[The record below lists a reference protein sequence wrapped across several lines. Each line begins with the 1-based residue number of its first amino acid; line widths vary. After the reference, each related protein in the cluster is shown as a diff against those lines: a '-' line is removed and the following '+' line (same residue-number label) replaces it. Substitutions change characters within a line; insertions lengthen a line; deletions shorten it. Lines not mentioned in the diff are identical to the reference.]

1 MSSIETPIMVT
12 PRERFNVVEQHPMWN
27 DYSSDDDDAPNT
39 SGPEHQPLTLADLD
53 VSDIDDDICNADLE
67 LTGIDTSVV
76 PIADLTTVFNQE
88 AENTNAQT
96 DIDAENVEMIH
107 IITDTEDFEDQ
118 YEDDQDEDEYDD
130 EEEEYAQREDTNWL
144 EDDHDFNE
152 FRKMQSAMSGHEIIT
167 KTTWRY
173 RRELVQYELFTCA
186 CENNAESD
194 IYEGDVAAECIE
206 QCFDEPEGIF
216 ALAIMNS
223 IMGHTYCR
231 HHDQIKAESVYELSI
246 AISPDNSPCYLDYA
260 QIQETCHDDYF
271 KAEQAYV
278 KSVELHHNTLAMYN
292 LASMHLRIFND
303 GEGDSIRLH
312 KAIMYY
318 GIACDHGDSGS
329 SYMAALLLYKNYN
342 YPEKIE
348 EFAYRL
354 SRLAYNINGLNS
366 ANKRVY
372 ENFLEEIGVINI
384 YERLKSAPQQK
395 YTTQCLSEI
404 SSHRHVSPYVTKV
417 ALFTKLNHFTE
428 CGICYQEDK
437 LNIDLQCGHTTC
449 TDCYKRVYLNE
460 CPFCRFEFNHY

>member
-1 MSSIETPIMVT
+1 MAS
-12 PRERFNVVEQHPMWN
+12 
-27 DYSSDDDDAPNT
+27 
-39 SGPEHQPLTLADLD
+39 
-53 VSDIDDDICNADLE
+53 
-67 LTGIDTSVV
+67 
-76 PIADLTTVFNQE
+76 
-88 AENTNAQT
+88 
-96 DIDAENVEMIH
+96 
-107 IITDTEDFEDQ
+107 
-118 YEDDQDEDEYDD
+118 
-130 EEEEYAQREDTNWL
+130 
-144 EDDHDFNE
+144 
-152 FRKMQSAMSGHEIIT
+152 

-231 HHDQIKAESVYELSI
+231 HHDQIKAESAYELSI

-271 KAEQAYV
+271 KADQAYV

-329 SYMAALLLYKNYN
+329 SYMAALLLYKNYDYHN

-366 ANKRVY
+366 ANKSNISILPKIIAHIIIYFEKTVNSKYKSKGWIIAEKRGP
-372 ENFLEEIGVINI
+372 LLQSAEILIIKALSNDIPTIVNKQNINKIVITNI
-384 YERLKSAPQQK
+384 IAK
-395 YTTQCLSEI
+395 TQTFKIIELFKLMREVEI
-404 SSHRHVSPYVTKV
+404 
-417 ALFTKLNHFTE
+417 L
-428 CGICYQEDK
+428 I
-437 LNIDLQCGHTTC
+437 
-449 TDCYKRVYLNE
+449 
-460 CPFCRFEFNHY
+460 